1 MRNFLLLSSI
11 FVLFSVNAIGQKERQ
26 QANYIYN
33 IVKYVEW
40 PESYKTGDFVIG
52 ILGSSN
58 VSKELKKM
66 ATTKKVFSQKIT
78 VLDFNSTEEITKCH
92 VLFITELNSGLIKL
106 AIAKLGTGATL
117 IVGESNGLATQ
128 GAAINFI
135 EQDGVLSF
143 QLNELT
149 LRRRGLQ
156 VDSKLKELSL

>member
-1 MRNFLLLSSI
+1 MRNFLLLTSI
-11 FVLFSVNAIGQKERQ
+11 FVLFSINAIGQKERQ

-149 LRRRGLQ
+149 LKRRGLQ